1 MKSRCSICG
10 QFYIFD
16 YRPGDGLPRHFPF
29 CSQRCKAVDLGKWLD
44 GEYRISIS
52 LPNSEIMTT
61 EEKKILAQYL
71 LAEGEVD
78 EVIGNEEIDEGDCA

>member
-1 MKSRCSICG
+1 MESRCSTCG
-10 QFYIFD
+10 QSYTFD
-16 YRPGDGLPRHFPF
+16 YRPGDELPSHFPF
-29 CSQRCKAVDLGKWLD
+29 CSQRCKTVDLAKWLD

-78 EVIGNEEIDEGDCA
+78 EVIGNEETDERD